1 MTFMLTFC
9 GEKGEE
15 LDYKRGSF
23 FNGALTPKRCFNF
36 NGFKNYFYCYPNKTD
51 FVKKQ

>member
-23 FNGALTPKRCFNF
+23 FNGALTPKRCLISMAS
-36 NGFKNYFYCYPNKTD
+36 KNIFIVIQT
-51 FVKKQ
+51 KQIL